1 MVGEFFNTMKTTFD
15 FNFDFYQA
23 VNPITVGGSG
33 SMYSLEK
40 KALGYRYRVEMHVH
54 SPIVQ
59 VQLIEE

>member
-1 MVGEFFNTMKTTFD
+1 MVGNFYNTMKTTFD

-23 VNPITVGGSG
+23 VNPITVGGSK

-54 SPIVQ
+54 TA
-59 VQLIEE
+59 